1 MCVQEPEE
9 ARYLRF
15 LIRAS
20 VSCPVRVLGPLGKP
34 SVLSFYFFFRFG
46 SYSDIIVCVREKCS
60 SNLLEC
66 L

>member
-1 MCVQEPEE
+1 MCVQVPEE

-15 LIRAS
+15 LRAF
-20 VSCPVRVLGPLGKP
+20 VSCLVWVLGPLGKP
-34 SVLSFYFFFRFG
+34 SVLSFYIFFRFG
-46 SYSDIIVCVREKCS
+46 LYSDIIVHVREKCC